1 MPVRFLGGGGGGG
14 GSTDV
19 RGIIAAPTLTTVTST
34 TETTT
39 CVWAIPANYLLAK
52 DSIFINLIG
61 TIALAQ
67 TTNKPIYRVRIGTTG
82 TTADTLLFTTMADG
96 TTLYTSSANKQV
108 IIENLIYFP
117 AIGSSG
123 SCVSCGKVF
132 NTNNTASSLFTQ
144 LTANNGTQQTNK
156 TVDTTAILYVSISVF
171 FAAAGN
177 TFTPEVPFIS
187 FSL

>member
-14 GSTDV
+14 STDV
-19 RGIIAAPTLTTVTST
+19 RTIIAAPTLTTVTAT
-34 TETTT
+34 TETPT

-52 DSIFINLIG
+52 DGIFISLVG
-61 TIALAQ
+61 TTALA
-67 TTNKPIYRVRIGTTG
+67 TSSNRPIYRVRMGTTG
-82 TTADTLLFTTMADG
+82 TTADTLLFSTMLDATVLYPSTT
-96 TTLYTSSANKQV
+96 NKQV
-108 IIENLIYFP
+108 IIENLIYCP

-123 SCVSCGKVF
+123 SCLSCGKVF
-132 NTNNTASSLFTQ
+132 NTNTSSDTFTQ

-156 TVDTTAILYVSISVF
+156 TIDTTSILYISISVF